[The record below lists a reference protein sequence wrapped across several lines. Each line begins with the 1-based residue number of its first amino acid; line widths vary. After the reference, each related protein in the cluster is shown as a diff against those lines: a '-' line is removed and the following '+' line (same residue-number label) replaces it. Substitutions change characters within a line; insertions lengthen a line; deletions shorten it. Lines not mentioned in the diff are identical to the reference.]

1 MIIRLRTHSIALSLL
16 LPVRITVLQTKHD
29 TNEFYET
36 LTAKRRVLE
45 DTNISPKR
53 ITVLD
58 STDSVLKLRLLPPKS
73 VVFVADYDNL
83 SPEAKVKLNRLMR
96 RRKTV
101 WVVQAQRPEF
111 PVKRSSIV
119 SLKQTEFGGYRVY
132 EFKTVYPF

>member
-36 LTAKRRVLE
+36 LKAKRRVLE

-101 WVVQAQRPEF
+101 WVVEAQRPEF

>member
-36 LTAKRRVLE
+36 LKAKRRVLE

-101 WVVQAQRPEF
+101 WVVEAQRPEF

-132 EFKTVYPF
+132 EFKKVYPF